1 MPHVDELDAMPHIV
15 GSLEVAQAR
24 LALRKAV
31 LRMFQFMCRA
41 IKHDDVPL
49 AEKLLKAGMPADP
62 QVVLGIP
69 AHSLMVY
76 ALKHSLLIAKL
87 LRAHNGRLTVLNE
100 PEGVLG
106 MPSTKMMRLVHEGLW
121 QFDIGPL
128 APGAREWVLSAPARG
143 KAPVATYMHAAGIN
157 LPELPEVHTSWP
169 PEGVSLQDFPSNMQ
183 RAIRRFWDRAGHLR
197 RLEAREEAPF
207 NWRRVRSMVR
217 ARPIALYWQ
226 QRAIERSCA
235 PGGKQRAADLEA
247 FVADS
252 ALSSMTA

>member
-1 MPHVDELDAMPHIV
+1 MPHLDELHAMP
-15 GSLEVAQAR
+15 GLTESLEVYAAK

-49 AEKLLKAGMPADP
+49 AGKLLKAGMPTDP
-62 QVVLGIP
+62 QIVLGGP
-69 AHSLMVY
+69 ARSLMVY

-100 PEGVLG
+100 SEGVLG
-106 MPSTKMMRLVHEGLW
+106 TPSIKMLRLVHEGLS
-121 QFDIGPL
+121 FGMGPL
-128 APGAREWVLSAPARG
+128 APGAREWVLSAPVCG
-143 KAPVATYMHAAGIN
+143 KEPVATYMHAASIN
-157 LPELPEVHTSWP
+157 KRELPELHTSWP

-183 RAIRRFWDRAGHLR
+183 RAIRRFWDRAGRLR
-197 RLEAREEAPF
+197 RLEARDRASPY
-207 NWRRVRSMVR
+207 WRRVRSMVR

-252 ALSSMTA
+252 VLSSMTV

>member
-1 MPHVDELDAMPHIV
+1 MPHVDELHAMPHIV
-15 GSLEVAQAR
+15 GWLEVAQAR

-41 IKHDDVPL
+41 IKDDDVPL
-49 AEKLLKAGMPADP
+49 AGKLLKAGMPADP

-100 PEGVLG
+100 PEGALG
-106 MPSTKMMRLVHEGLW
+106 MPSTKMMRLVHEGPLLGL
-121 QFDIGPL
+121 GPL
-128 APGAREWVLSAPARG
+128 VPGAREWVLSAPMCG
-143 KAPVATYMHAAGIN
+143 KEPVATYMHAANIN
-157 LPELPEVHTSWP
+157 LRELPELHTSWP
-169 PEGVSLQDFPSNMQ
+169 PEGVSLQDFPSKMQ
-183 RAIRRFWDRAGHLR
+183 RAIQRFWDRAGRLR
-197 RLEAREEAPF
+197 RLEARDQAPF
-207 NWRRVRSMVR
+207 YWRRVRSMVR

-235 PGGKQRAADLEA
+235 PDGKQRAADLEA

-252 ALSSMTA
+252 VLTSMTA